1 MQTLNSVSGESSV
14 TEMCVHIGFRLRYL
28 QVIMKAQTDIA
39 FSKSINVSNVGGVF
53 NNLNLCE
60 VGIRCLF

>member
-14 TEMCVHIGFRLRYL
+14 TEMCAHWFLSSL
-28 QVIMKAQTDIA
+28 VIMKAQKDIA

-53 NNLNLCE
+53 NNLNLSE
-60 VGIRCLF
+60 VGLRCLF

>member
-1 MQTLNSVSGESSV
+1 M
-14 TEMCVHIGFRLRYL
+14 HIGYCLRYL
-28 QVIMKAQTDIA
+28 QVIRKAQTDIA

-60 VGIRCLF
+60 VGLRCLF

>member
-1 MQTLNSVSGESSV
+1 M
-14 TEMCVHIGFRLRYL
+14 HIGFCLRYL
-28 QVIMKAQTDIA
+28 QVIMKTQKDIA

-60 VGIRCLF
+60 VGLRSLF